1 MSAADAPSGR
11 VDRFKGLVTALLLAG
26 ASCTAAA
33 VECGTP
39 ALGLLAGIERSQWEE
54 FDAQGKSLVRERG
67 TLQVA
72 GMQASGRCGTVDWS
86 AQGSRSQGQRD
97 YNGVTNTQAPLQTQS
112 RLRAQALEVA
122 AWLPVNSGWAVG
134 AQLGYRQIRR
144 DIASAGNALGYPE
157 RFDALQAALGV
168 RYQAALGERV
178 RLSASGWLGG
188 GPGGRV
194 KVDLPRADPVI
205 LPLGS
210 SRLMALGLELD
221 GGASA
226 QPGWSWRAGVLYRR
240 EQTGAGD
247 AQAITRNGVTV
258 GAALQPRFVQRHLGT
273 TAVLAYRF

>member
-1 MSAADAPSGR
+1 MRAVDRPLGR
-11 VDRFKGLVTALLLAG
+11 VDRFKRLTAALFLAG
-26 ASCTAAA
+26 VSGAAAA
-33 VECGTP
+33 VECGAP
-39 ALGLLAGIERSQWEE
+39 VLGALVGIERSQWEE

-67 TLQVA
+67 SLQVA
-72 GMQASGRCGTVDWS
+72 GLQASGRCGTVDWS
-86 AQGSRSQGQRD
+86 AQGSRSQGQRGYD
-97 YNGVTNTQAPLQTQS
+97 GVTSTQAPLHTQS
-112 RLRAQALEVA
+112 RLRVQALTME
-122 AWLPVNSGWAVG
+122 AWLPVSEGWAAG
-134 AQLGYRQIRR
+134 AQLGYSQIQR

-168 RYQAALGERV
+168 RYQTALGERV

-188 GPGGRV
+188 GPGGHV
-194 KVDLPRADPVI
+194 KVDLPRADPVT

-210 SRLMALGLELD
+210 SRLMALGLELN